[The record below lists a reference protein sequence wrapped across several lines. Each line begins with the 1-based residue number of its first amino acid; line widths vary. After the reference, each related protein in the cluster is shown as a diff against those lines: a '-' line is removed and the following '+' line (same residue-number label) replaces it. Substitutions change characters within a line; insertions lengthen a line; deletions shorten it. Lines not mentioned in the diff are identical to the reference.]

1 MVLASCAGAEQLV
14 QFKKIQPPSFNQFF
28 MVFSR
33 TVKVKPNFEMRD
45 LHNLNGDTI
54 QLDESGLQG
63 LSSCT
68 PIYSPSCEQSS
79 SIAGHVS
86 RYNDKIFEV
95 SVWGPFGSIIFPRIC
110 NDRKHINKH

>member
-14 QFKKIQPPSFNQFF
+14 EYKKIQPPSFNQLF

-33 TVKVKPNFEMRD
+33 TVKVKPNFEMGD

-63 LSSCT
+63 LSSCA
-68 PIYSPSCEQSS
+68 PILAILRAERQHRWPCF
-79 SIAGHVS
+79 
-86 RYNDKIFEV
+86 KIQ
-95 SVWGPFGSIIFPRIC
+95 
-110 NDRKHINKH
+110 